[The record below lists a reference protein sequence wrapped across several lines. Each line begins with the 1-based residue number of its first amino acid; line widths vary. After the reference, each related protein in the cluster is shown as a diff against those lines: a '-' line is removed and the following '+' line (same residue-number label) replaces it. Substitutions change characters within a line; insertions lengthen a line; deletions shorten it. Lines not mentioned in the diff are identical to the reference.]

1 MLKAL
6 KVRLRDIL
14 NVDLL
19 AGAEVI
25 AGEAGMDCVIT
36 SVNVMEVPDIVDWVR
51 PGELLLTTAY
61 SLSNNIEAFNTLLPI
76 FSEKGVCGMGI
87 KTKRYIDELPESVI
101 ETANRLAFPII
112 RIPQDVSYGDLMKQ
126 VFTFIIGEQT
136 RLLEKINEFN
146 NQIRD
151 IMLRRGDMD

>member
-19 AGAEVI
+19 AGAKVI
-25 AGEAGMDCVIT
+25 AGETGMDNVIT

-61 SLSNNIEAFNTLLPI
+61 SISNNIEAFNTLLPN
-76 FSEKGVCGMGI
+76 FSEKGVCAHGHQN
-87 KTKRYIDELPESVI
+87 
-101 ETANRLAFPII
+101 ETLYQ
-112 RIPQDVSYGDLMKQ
+112 RIAGKCD
-126 VFTFIIGEQT
+126 
-136 RLLEKINEFN
+136 
-146 NQIRD
+146 
-151 IMLRRGDMD
+151 

>member
-36 SVNVMEVPDIVDWVR
+36 SVNVIRCHIVDWVR
-51 PGELLLTTAY
+51 PGELY
-61 SLSNNIEAFNTLLPI
+61 
-76 FSEKGVCGMGI
+76 
-87 KTKRYIDELPESVI
+87 
-101 ETANRLAFPII
+101 
-112 RIPQDVSYGDLMKQ
+112 
-126 VFTFIIGEQT
+126 
-136 RLLEKINEFN
+136 
-146 NQIRD
+146 
-151 IMLRRGDMD
+151 

>member
-25 AGEAGMDCVIT
+25 AGESGMDHVIT

-51 PGELLLTTAY
+51 PGELY
-61 SLSNNIEAFNTLLPI
+61 
-76 FSEKGVCGMGI
+76 
-87 KTKRYIDELPESVI
+87 
-101 ETANRLAFPII
+101 
-112 RIPQDVSYGDLMKQ
+112 
-126 VFTFIIGEQT
+126 
-136 RLLEKINEFN
+136 
-146 NQIRD
+146 
-151 IMLRRGDMD
+151 